1 MIVFA
6 HTKFGLV
13 RIQGSEVKR
22 GAEFAPPVWASFSNP
37 GPDRVKITPSHVT
50 YRVFEFYL
58 NSEALHFSR
67 KASHVTYGVLEFYL
81 NFESIASL

>member
-22 GAEFAPPVWASFSNP
+22 GGGIRPPVWASFSNP
-37 GPDRVKITPSHVT
+37 GPDRVKGYVVPA
-50 YRVFEFYL
+50 
-58 NSEALHFSR
+58 SE
-67 KASHVTYGVLEFYL
+67 Y
-81 NFESIASL
+81 